1 MKKVEIV
8 SELKRSTLVE
18 EMSWRLKSRV
28 LWLKE
33 GDKCTLWLIL
43 TKERISLT
51 HCLLI
56 VLFLPNQAE
65 INEHIVRF
73 YQKLYTKQIVR
84 GY

>member
-33 GDKCTLWLIL
+33 GDKCTKFFHTMANSNKRKNFIDSLSIDSTIS
-43 TKERISLT
+43 TKPGRD
-51 HCLLI
+51 
-56 VLFLPNQAE
+56 Q
-65 INEHIVRF
+65 
-73 YQKLYTKQIVR
+73 
-84 GY
+84 